1 MVICIDIGNTDVK
14 LGLFNKEGKLLEFSV
29 RDKLENIRLD
39 TLFNNE
45 DLNYGIISSTRNIN
59 ISTFQERNAGIHWLV
74 FDNKTPV
81 PVGNNYNTPQTL
93 GKDRL
98 AAVSGAHTLWPGQ
111 NVLVIDAGT
120 CITYDFISRAG
131 VFEGGNISPGL
142 TMRLQAM
149 HHFTGMLPEVHM
161 AESKTLIGKST
172 TEALQNG
179 AYWGTIMEV
188 RSFIVRMRKVYRS
201 ITVVLTGGDAEI
213 ISRNLD
219 TYVILRPHLVLE
231 GLFAIIKYN
240 IAIDTE

>member
-1 MVICIDIGNTDVK
+1 MVICIDIGNTGVK
-14 LGLFNKEGKLLEFSV
+14 LGLFNKEGKLLEFSGK
-29 RDKLENIRLD
+29 DKLENILVD
-39 TLFNNE
+39 SLFPYKE
-45 DLNYGIISSTRNIN
+45 LKFGIISSTRNIN
-59 ISTFQERNAGIHWLV
+59 ISKFQERTEGIHWLI

-81 PVGNNYNTPQTL
+81 PVSNNYNTPQTL

-142 TMRLQAM
+142 NMRLQAM
-149 HHFTGMLPEVHM
+149 HHFTEMLPEVQL
-161 AESKTLIGKST
+161 AESYTLIGKST

-201 ITVVLTGGDAEI
+201 LLVVLTGGDAEI

-240 IAIDTE
+240 IELDTE